1 MGAIKIAISNQ
12 KGGVGK
18 TTTAINLTDALIHF
32 NYKVLIVD
40 LDPQCNTTNTFGAKY
55 EDEYSIVDVLDN
67 EIDTK
72 AAIQHM
78 PMGDII
84 PGDRILSSQVDHFNS
99 MMRREDLLKTKLA
112 EVDDEYDFI
121 IMDTPPTLGIYMI
134 NALTAAN
141 GCVIPLQAEQYSM
154 DGLGEL
160 LTTIQSIKKQLN
172 PTLEIYG
179 TLITRYDTRNGLDED
194 LKNGLPELAKQ
205 YGFRNFDSIIRV
217 SQDVKKAQSL
227 KPKMNENGEP
237 IEIVNRSLF
246 LNYSNSNA
254 ALDYVNFTKEL
265 LEVIANG

>member
-1 MGAIKIAISNQ
+1 MSAIKIAISNQ

-40 LDPQCNTTNTFGAKY
+40 LDAQCNTTKTFGAKY
-55 EDEYSIVDVLDN
+55 EDEYSIVDVLDDSCSTS
-67 EIDTK
+67 E
-72 AAIQHM
+72 AIQHM

-99 MMRREDLLKTKLA
+99 MMRREDLLKVKLQ
-112 EVDDEYDFI
+112 EVADDYDFI

-134 NALTAAN
+134 NALTAAD
-141 GCVIPLQAEQYSM
+141 GCVIPLQAEQYSI

-172 PTLEIYG
+172 PNLEIYG
-179 TLITRYDTRNGLDED
+179 TLITRFDSRNGLDED
-194 LKNGLPELAKQ
+194 LKDGLPVLAEQ

-227 KPKMNENGEP
+227 KPRLDENGNP
-237 IEIVNRSLF
+237 TEIVNRSLF
-246 LNYSNSNA
+246 ENYSNSNA
-254 ALDYVNFTKEL
+254 ARDYVNFTKEL
-265 LEVIANG
+265 LGVIANG